1 MTAAR
6 TGWTRRRVL
15 TLGLASAGAV
25 AAGVAGAERGILPGK
40 AVLDTLDGACS
51 VRATAVTF
59 APLGFSNGATYRILA
74 PGNRHYLVTV
84 DPLTGRVSSRL
95 ADS

>member
-1 MTAAR
+1 MRIEADPPTA
-6 TGWTRRRVL
+6 G
-15 TLGLASAGAV
+15 
-25 AAGVAGAERGILPGK
+25 
-40 AVLDTLDGACS
+40 
-51 VRATAVTF
+51 AVTF
-59 APLGFSNGATYRILA
+59 APLGFSNGATFHIFA